1 MTLNSY
7 FTLNSGYPV
16 WYNST
21 CCLIT
26 SWCAWGRG
34 APIYIARA
42 LGPSLPCAAVTH
54 VLFHISFFTHTTVT
68 ITLAPAMNNDNG
80 SIIASDHVMYL
91 SALNMRSDWFF
102 LVLIT
107 FWQMIQCA
115 VLRQRPTRKR
125 CCGSARANT
134 MPCKNY
140 IRIEIYSG
148 IALFSLQQH
157 GFLVI
162 SHVILSVQFKT

>member
-1 MTLNSY
+1 MLLNNK
-7 FTLNSGYPV
+7 LV
-16 WYNST
+16 
-21 CCLIT
+21 CMR
-26 SWCAWGRG
+26 AWR
-34 APIYIARA
+34 PDLHRARA
-42 LGPSLPCAAVTH
+42 GPESAVCGSYTRAFSQ
-54 VLFHISFFTHTTVT
+54 LSFFTHTTVT

-115 VLRQRPTRKR
+115 VFRQRPTRKR